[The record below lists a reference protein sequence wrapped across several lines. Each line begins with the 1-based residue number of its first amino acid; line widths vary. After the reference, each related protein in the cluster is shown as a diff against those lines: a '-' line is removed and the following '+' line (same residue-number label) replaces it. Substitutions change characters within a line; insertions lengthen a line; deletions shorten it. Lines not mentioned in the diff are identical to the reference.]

1 MLLMLLEFVTDRE
14 KEKFIEI
21 YQYFERKMYAV
32 AFSMLK
38 EKNRAEDAVSESF
51 LKIIKH
57 FEKFSEKSCEEM
69 TPYVVMIVKNTAR
82 TMLKR
87 AKRETALPEEWEAP
101 AKGAGPEQEAR
112 ARYLVELI
120 RSLPAV
126 YRDVLELAVLMEW
139 PAAVIA
145 KELRLSKSAV
155 YSRLSRGRMWLRK
168 RLEED

>member
-1 MLLMLLEFVTDRE
+1 MLLMLLEFVTDKE

-32 AFSMLK
+32 ALSFLK
-38 EKNRAEDAVSESF
+38 DQGKAEDAVSESF

-69 TPYVVMIVKNTAR
+69 APYVVMIVKNTAR
-82 TMLKR
+82 TMLRR
-87 AKRETALPEEWEAP
+87 AKREADLPEEWEVP
-101 AKGAGPEQEAR
+101 TKEAGPEGQIQ

-120 RSLPAV
+120 RSMPAI
-126 YRDVLELAVLMEW
+126 YRDVLELSVLMEW
-139 PAAVIA
+139 PIPAIA
-145 KELRLSKSAV
+145 KELRISESAA

-168 RLEED
+168 QLEEG